1 MTAAYAA
8 ASSILLAAFVAGQQI
23 PARDTMPSPSG
34 GTAVVSG
41 IVVTAVHPPQ
51 PMRRVTVS
59 LSGSAAWG
67 TRSMVTDET
76 GRFQFDKLPAGRYL
90 LSAYKPAYL
99 VAQYR
104 TSASGTAT
112 ADTAIAIAEGQRLT
126 DIALPLVRG
135 GVITGR
141 VTDERGLP
149 HAGALAVQVSREH
162 VVNGERRLT
171 PATSVPSVRVHVDER
186 GVYRIFGLEPGEY
199 LVSATARY
207 APSGVRVMTSAEI
220 DRAIRALRRSPS
232 LPGVAAVP
240 SPAGAV
246 GPPAPTIGDL
256 SIYYPGTDNV
266 ATATRVTVAAGE
278 ERAGIDFRVWP
289 GSTVAIR
296 GRVVDPAGALPV
308 NLELRLF
315 NVEQMTGS
323 SAAFPPMDRLIPRS
337 PGPNGEFTFTGVAPG
352 RYVVAA
358 TTTGPGRGG
367 GLGAPGGRWAKA
379 EVSVFNADLSDV
391 LLTLQPGVTVSG
403 QVVMVGT
410 EGREPSPARVRVSLL
425 SAPDG
430 PEVSVGQLST
440 ETDAVGRFTISG
452 VMPGR
457 YTFRAT
463 PSGPSGAGWIL
474 RSATANGRDV
484 ADHGLLVE
492 PGSDAIE
499 VGATFSDRPAEVSG
513 ILRDASGNP
522 SSALIL
528 VLFPAD
534 RLLWPSGTRRVQQAR
549 PATDGRFI
557 LRNVLAGE
565 YLLAAVTAVD
575 PATLVDLRFLESL
588 VPAAI
593 PVTVAEGEKKTQ
605 NVRIR

>member
-8 ASSILLAAFVAGQQI
+8 STSILLAAFVAGQQT
-23 PARDTMPSPSG
+23 PARDTMPSSG
-34 GTAVVSG
+34 GSAVVSG
-41 IVVTAVHPPQ
+41 IVVTAVQPPQ
-51 PMRRVTVS
+51 PLRRVTVS

-99 VAQYR
+99 VAQHR
-104 TSASGTAT
+104 ATASGTAT
-112 ADTAIAIAEGQRLT
+112 ADTAIAIAEGQSLT

-186 GVYRIFGLEPGEY
+186 GVYRVFGLEPGEY

-232 LPGVAAVP
+232 QPGGAGVP
-240 SPAGAV
+240 SPAGAA

-296 GRVVDPAGALPV
+296 GRVVDPAGTLPV

-315 NVEQMTGS
+315 NVGQATGL
-323 SAAFPPMDRLIPRS
+323 AVPFPPMDRLVPRS

-352 RYVVAA
+352 RYVIAA
-358 TTTGPGRGG
+358 TTTGPARSGG
-367 GLGAPGGRWAKA
+367 SGAAAGRWAKA
-379 EVSVFNADLSDV
+379 EVSVFGADVSDV

-403 QVVMVGT
+403 QVVMAGAA
-410 EGREPSPARVRVSLL
+410 GREPSPARVRVSLV
-425 SAPDG
+425 SGPDG

-457 YTFRAT
+457 YTLRAT

-484 ADHGLLVE
+484 ADHGLEVE
-492 PGSDAIE
+492 SGRDAIE
-499 VGATFSDRPAEVSG
+499 VAATFSDRPAEISG
-513 ILRDASGNP
+513 ILQDGSGNP
-522 SSALIL
+522 TSAFVL
-528 VLFPAD
+528 VLLPAD
-534 RLLWPSGTRRVQQAR
+534 RALWPSGTRRIQQAR

-557 LRNVLAGE
+557 LRNLLAGE

-575 PATLVDLRFLESL
+575 PATLVDPRFLESL
-588 VPAAI
+588 VPLAI
-593 PVTVAEGEKKTQ
+593 PVTVAEGEKKAQ